1 MDRTVIQTKNNG
13 SNVTSTDDLK
23 EIIMKCPKCQKLTK
37 NGNLIVSHDQLPSII
52 LKNDYPRQKKFHII
66 TNFVLEGLGHWVN
79 LLVVQKKVYYFNGLT
94 HLKVNPDMKKNIL
107 KFCKNNGLKFMDL
120 SFPYQRKRSD
130 QCGQLSCFLVYKS
143 HTVDINSLMDFR
155 RMMMQ
160 NSVATNEIFM
170 IKKMKKHFKLL

>member
-37 NGNLIVSHDQLPSII
+37 NGNLIVSHDQLPSIN

-94 HLKVNPDMKKNIL
+94 HLKVNPDMKKT
-107 KFCKNNGLKFMDL
+107 F
-120 SFPYQRKRSD
+120 
-130 QCGQLSCFLVYKS
+130 
-143 HTVDINSLMDFR
+143 
-155 RMMMQ
+155 
-160 NSVATNEIFM
+160 
-170 IKKMKKHFKLL
+170 